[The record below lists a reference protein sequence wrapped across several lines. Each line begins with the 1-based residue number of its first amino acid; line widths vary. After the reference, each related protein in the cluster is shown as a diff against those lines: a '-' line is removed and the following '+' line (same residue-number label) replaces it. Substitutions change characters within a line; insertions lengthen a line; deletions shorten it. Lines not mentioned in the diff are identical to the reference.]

1 MGASQSGYRPPVAG
15 SRGGSMI
22 DPTTV
27 TPSLQQTFNNTTGTV
42 EYQPSPEAAVQPP
55 PPMSGRRTPHQDTIP
70 REPVAVTFPS
80 QGAPVSV
87 MTENMWD
94 SGRQQTGVDRNLL
107 DNPAEASVGLPQ
119 SHMGYA
125 RGGRDMT
132 VGSDN
137 VVDFDAIH
145 SQHAEHM
152 LGESMHSGPDES
164 RGKFQ

>member
-1 MGASQSGYRPPVAG
+1 ML
-15 SRGGSMI
+15 
-22 DPTTV
+22 DPTPAATGA
-27 TPSLQQTFNNTTGTV
+27 LQQSYNASTGSV
-42 EYQPSPEAAVQPP
+42 EYHATAEAMAPPE
-55 PPMSGRRTPHQDTIP
+55 PPMSGRRTPHQDTFKK
-70 REPVAVTFPS
+70 EAVAVTFPS

-107 DNPAEASVGLPQ
+107 DNPAEDAVGLPQ
-119 SHMGYA
+119 SHMGYL
-125 RGGRDMT
+125 RGGRGMA

-152 LGESMHSGPDES
+152 LGESLHSGPDES
-164 RGKFQ
+164 RGKM